1 MYAGRIGWSQNTE
14 AARGAR
20 LLCKSGKLPQ
30 MDAALTR
37 LAAIDIGNSIRT
49 GVAPL
54 SRASPIGT
62 SGIWQA
68 GRRKTAHSRKAE
80 MGPNQAWI
88 DQEPRSSLVWDPNAS
103 PIFCPEWPDGQV
115 GE

>member
-1 MYAGRIGWSQNTE
+1 MYAGRTGWSHNTE

-54 SRASPIGT
+54 SRTSPMAHQGH
-62 SGIWQA
+62 
-68 GRRKTAHSRKAE
+68 GRRVEGRRLTVAKRKW
-80 MGPNQAWI
+80 GPQSGS
-88 DQEPRSSLVWDPNAS
+88 D
-103 PIFCPEWPDGQV
+103 
-115 GE
+115 